1 MKYKFIALFSVVV
14 TLVYGEGNFSESYTP
29 NYIYGQVR
37 TVDNSQILNRILKK
51 FIITYQSF
59 FNSLK

>member
-14 TLVYGEGNFSESYTP
+14 TLVYGEGNFSERYTP

-37 TVDNSQILNRILKK
+37 TMDNSQILNRILKE

>member
-14 TLVYGEGNFSESYTP
+14 TLVYGEGNLSEGYTP

-37 TVDNSQILNRILKK
+37 TMDNSQILNRILKES
-51 FIITYQSF
+51 IITYQSF

>member
-37 TVDNSQILNRILKK
+37 TMDNSQILNRILKES
-51 FIITYQSF
+51 IITYQSF

>member
-37 TVDNSQILNRILKK
+37 TMDNSQILNRILKE

>member
-14 TLVYGEGNFSESYTP
+14 TLVYGEGNFSEGSTP

-37 TVDNSQILNRILKK
+37 TMDNSQILNRILKES
-51 FIITYQSF
+51 IITYQSF